1 MSVNIC
7 VTLADV
13 FCGNVLIKQELMIV
27 LKDIK
32 GDCIN
37 ILIQKRVFSLFF
49 AYLSAE
55 DKFGIVIEHARA

>member
-37 ILIQKRVFSLFF
+37 ILI
-49 AYLSAE
+49 
-55 DKFGIVIEHARA
+55 